1 MSLDDAA
8 RGVVMA
14 GFGHYLPER
23 RVDNAEIEADLNL
36 PPGWIAAR
44 TGIHS
49 RHYAAPDQ
57 AVSDLAVPAG
67 RMALEQAGLAPGSI
81 GLLLLATSTPD
92 HLLPPTAPLV
102 AHRLGLG
109 AGAMDLAGA
118 CAGFLQAL
126 VLGAGHVRATGQA
139 VLVIAANILSRRI
152 NSADAGTRALFAD
165 AAGAVLLRPGRPGQ
179 GPRASVLRSDG
190 GRYDA
195 IHIARGGSRLPF
207 APGSDDGLGMS
218 MPDGRAVFSLA
229 VEGMAETAREVMDRA
244 GLTPPGLGAWLP
256 HQANARILDKVAER
270 AGLQQVRRIG
280 TLADH
285 GNSSAAT
292 IPLAMSW
299 HVAHGGGLPEGPMLI
314 QAFGAGAIW
323 GAAIWEE

>member
-1 MSLDDAA
+1 MSLGDAA

-23 RVDNAEIEADLNL
+23 RVDSAEIEADLNL

-49 RHYAAPDQ
+49 RHYAAPEQ

-67 RMALEQAGLAPGSI
+67 RMALEQAGLAAGSV

-152 NSADAGTRALFAD
+152 APGDIATRALFAD
-165 AAGAVLLRPGRPGQ
+165 AAGAVVLAASPDPAKGL
-179 GPRASVLRSDG
+179 RASVLRSDG
-190 GRYDA
+190 AGYDL
-195 IHIARGGSRLPF
+195 IRIAKGGSRQPF
-207 APGSDDGLGMS
+207 RPGDAGLAMD
-218 MPDGRAVFSLA
+218 MPDGRAVFARA
-229 VEGMAETAREVMDRA
+229 VEGMTTSSQAALREA
-244 GLTPPGLGAWLP
+244 GLTAAGISTWLA
-256 HQANARILDKVAER
+256 HQANGRILAQVGARLGLDRAEC
-270 AGLQQVRRIG
+270 LG
-280 TLADH
+280 TLARH

-292 IPLAMSW
+292 MPLALSCR
-299 HVAHGGGLPEGPMLI
+299 AAEGPLLPGPMLMT
-314 QAFGAGAIW
+314 AFGAGLSW
-323 GAAIWEE
+323 GSVVWQP

>member
-1 MSLDDAA
+1 MSSH
-8 RGVVMA
+8 RPGVTMA
-14 GFGHYLPER
+14 GFGHYLPAR
-23 RVDNAEIEADLNL
+23 RVANAEIEADMGL
-36 PPGWIAAR
+36 PPGWIASR
-44 TGIHS
+44 SGIEA
-49 RHYAAPDQ
+49 RHYAAPGQ
-57 AVSDLAVPAG
+57 ALSDLAIPAG
-67 RMALEQAGLAPGSI
+67 AMALAEGGCAPGEV

-102 AHRLGLG
+102 AYHLGLG
-109 AGAMDLAGA
+109 CGAVDVAGA
-118 CAGFLQAL
+118 CAGFLHAL
-126 VLGAGHVRATGQA
+126 LLGAGHVGLTGQA

-152 NSADAGTRALFAD
+152 NPADAGTRALFAD

-195 IHIARGGSRLPF
+195 IRIARGGSRLPF

-229 VEGMAETAREVMDRA
+229 VEGMAETAREVMGRA
-244 GLTPPGLGAWLP
+244 GLAAPGLGAWLP

-299 HVAHGGGLPEGPMLI
+299 QVAHGGGLPEGPMLI
-314 QAFGAGAIW
+314 QAFGAGTIW